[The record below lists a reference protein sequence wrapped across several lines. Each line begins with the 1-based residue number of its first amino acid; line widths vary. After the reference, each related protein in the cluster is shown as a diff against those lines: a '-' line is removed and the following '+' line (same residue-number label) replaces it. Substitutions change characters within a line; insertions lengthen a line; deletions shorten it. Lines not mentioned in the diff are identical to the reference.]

1 MQQGRS
7 YDSRPTGGY
16 NARRGN
22 SQVRNRPDSRGRD
35 DNRRSNSAAR
45 SRSRDRDYDRPR
57 ERAQE
62 RFIKVNDVFAGK
74 FIGRSGDG
82 ISRLELKY
90 RVRIS
95 MDRDNSVIRV
105 FSTADHDESAVL
117 DAAASDIQ
125 RQYSAHQDRIRSAL
139 LKYVRPFIARIA
151 VGKNGQDV
159 KDLERT
165 TGATIDISRERVT
178 GDKLVQIFISGS
190 PEQKEAACRAIEKI
204 EEEDRVRAVQEVE
217 VQLKEEL
224 QNGEGE
230 QVTCVVECPQMFLS
244 WFIGPKGKNIREVSE
259 QTGARFKVN
268 HADEDRIDSLHRSCK
283 RVFITG
289 PPDAVAQAKEI
300 SLDKVASWT
309 QQDNDAKRTKEAK
322 ERKEEERHGIAHLDV
337 DDEAEKM
344 LEPEDVAGLFR
355 QSLYDS
361 VEELKRFRPADEVAL
376 EKVDNLRRYLEQ
388 LFAKLGGRCRVRVVG
403 EYMYGAGSPRTDK
416 EPVEFVMTHAAVAR
430 TPARDETLEL
440 LGRVRAI
447 LTEDRFKGIFLAKK
461 NGVFCVMKRDA
472 DNNAARL
479 IDKICFTLRVVS
491 ERNDEAEVAA
501 VLQAYSE
508 ACPALRALCIVAN
521 HLFANLPSPTLPL
534 AVRKRLTPHA
544 VAVLVAAYLRRAGMV
559 RWVDPTPLAS
569 GRVPLPSCVKVWA
582 PFTEI
587 EVVAMTAHARNFF
600 SHYARNVDYF
610 REVISIA
617 KEKNTV
623 APRCSRPVLK
633 DELYDHLIV
642 EHPLRNIVNMTPFSK
657 PELTQFLE
665 VCGTAAEAIGLM
677 ETEATRTP
685 LAVSVCDSRAQL
697 RKSRDQAR
705 EAWKHRQ
712 VKEQAE
718 RTARKKRDNK
728 KQKDN
733 KIAAEKAS
741 AAAAAAE
748 KAEAAEKAAEEA
760 ARKADEANP
769 KGNQEGDDSSS
780 EDIE

>member
-16 NARRGN
+16 NGRRGN
-22 SQVRNRPDSRGRD
+22 SQARNRPDGGGRD
-35 DNRRSNSAAR
+35 DRRHSSAR
-45 SRSRDRDYDRPR
+45 SRSRDRDYDRSR
-57 ERAQE
+57 ERVQE
-62 RFIKVNDVFAGK
+62 RFVKVNDVFAGK

-82 ISRLELKY
+82 IVRLEIKY

-105 FSTADHDESAVL
+105 FSTAGHDESALL

-125 RQYSAHQDRIRSAL
+125 RQYSTHQDSMHSAL
-139 LKYVRPFIARIA
+139 LKYVRPYIARIA

-165 TGATIDISRERVT
+165 TGAIIDISRERVT

-190 PEQKEAACRAIEKI
+190 PEQKEAACKAIEKI
-204 EEEDRVRAVQEVE
+204 EEEDRLRAVQEVE
-217 VQLKEEL
+217 VQLNEEL

-309 QQDNDAKRTKEAK
+309 LQDNDAKRTKWGR
-322 ERKEEERHGIAHLDV
+322 ERKEEERLGIAHV
-337 DDEAEKM
+337 DLEDEAEGT
-344 LEPEDVAGLFR
+344 LEPEDVAGLFK

-361 VEELKRFRPADEVAL
+361 LEALKRFRPADEAGL

-388 LFAKLGGRCRVRVVG
+388 LFAKLGGRCKVRVVG
-403 EYMYGAGSPRTDK
+403 DYMYGAGSSRTDK
-416 EPVEFVMTHAAVAR
+416 ESVEFVMTHASVAR
-430 TPARDETLEL
+430 VPARDESLEL
-440 LGRVRAI
+440 LERVRGI
-447 LTEDRFKGIFLAKK
+447 LAEDRFKGVFVAKR
-461 NGVFCVMKRDA
+461 NGVYCVMKRDA
-472 DNNAARL
+472 DGNAARL
-479 IDKICFTLRVVS
+479 IDKICFTIRVVS
-491 ERNDEAEVAA
+491 ERTDESEVAA

-508 ACPALRALCIVAN
+508 ACPALRALCVVAN
-521 HLFANLPSPTLPL
+521 NLFANLPSPSLPL
-534 AVRKRLTPHA
+534 AVRKRLTPHT

-569 GRVPLPSCVKVWA
+569 GRIALPSCVKVWA

-600 SHYARNVDYF
+600 GHYAKDVDYF
-610 REVISIA
+610 REV
-617 KEKNTV
+617 
-623 APRCSRPVLK
+623 
-633 DELYDHLIV
+633 
-642 EHPLRNIVNMTPFSK
+642 
-657 PELTQFLE
+657 
-665 VCGTAAEAIGLM
+665 CGVF
-677 ETEATRTP
+677 TRTQHT
-685 LAVSVCDSRAQL
+685 LAVYLVYTLLQPQMPGDLDC
-697 RKSRDQAR
+697 
-705 EAWKHRQ
+705 EG
-712 VKEQAE
+712 
-718 RTARKKRDNK
+718 
-728 KQKDN
+728 
-733 KIAAEKAS
+733 
-741 AAAAAAE
+741 
-748 KAEAAEKAAEEA
+748 EEH
-760 ARKADEANP
+760 DCTEMLP
-769 KGNQEGDDSSS
+769 SGVEG
-780 EDIE
+780 